1 MLPPTTAAVYGLH
14 AAAVCEMKDNPNVAI
29 IQIRIFFMISREKD
43 STYDQK
49 TSQFQVGNDFVGK
62 FFPKMMAKHEKGA
75 LYKLKSRDGANQV
88 YSSFSSWIIIWR

>member
-14 AAAVCEMKDNPNVAI
+14 AAAACEMKDNPNVAI

-88 YSSFSSWIIIWR
+88 YSSFPEL